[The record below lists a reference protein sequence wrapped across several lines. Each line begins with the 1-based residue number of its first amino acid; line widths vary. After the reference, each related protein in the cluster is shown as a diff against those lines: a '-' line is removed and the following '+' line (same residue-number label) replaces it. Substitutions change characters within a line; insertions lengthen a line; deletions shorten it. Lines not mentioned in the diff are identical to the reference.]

1 VAFVPGANPAHASGA
16 GFADA
21 QRRTVVTGGG
31 EPATWYLAT
40 IGVAGVVLLAL
51 AALGNV
57 LLLDLIR
64 SGEARPPRDEW
75 GLRRFRR

>member
-21 QRRTVVTGGG
+21 QRRTVVTDGG
-31 EPATWYLAT
+31 EPAMWYLAT

-57 LLLDLIR
+57 LLLDLVR
-64 SGEARPPRDEW
+64 K
-75 GLRRFRR
+75 RRGAPAA

>member
-21 QRRTVVTGGG
+21 QGRTVVTGGG
-31 EPATWYLAT
+31 EPATWYPAT
-40 IGVAGVVLLAL
+40 IGVTGVALLAL

-64 SGEARPPRDEW
+64 K
-75 GLRRFRR
+75 RRGAPAA